1 MLMQTL
7 RKGNHEACSRI
18 PTITFIALRWM
29 AEDREDR
36 KTTASTASCRRKSG
50 GFLIPEPEDER
61 WTRKY

>member
-29 AEDREDR
+29 AEDR
-36 KTTASTASCRRKSG
+36 KTRT
-50 GFLIPEPEDER
+50 ER
-61 WTRKY
+61 QHPPLLVVGRAVVF